1 MTTVFKTGTRV
12 ERQEGVEWQE
22 LALTIVF
29 CELVGIIPGILT
41 ADELETWYRTVEK
54 PSASPPDW
62 VFGPVWG
69 LLFALM
75 GVSLYLVRRERVDSR
90 SKTRSI
96 GLFVTQLAL
105 NATWSFVFFGRR
117 SIRGGFVII
126 LLLGPAIAV
135 TIGSFA
141 RINRRAALLLV
152 PYLLWVG
159 FATYLN
165 YEIWRLNR

>member
-1 MTTVFKTGTRV
+1 MDR
-12 ERQEGVEWQE
+12 RDGVEWRE
-22 LALTIVF
+22 LALTIAF
-29 CELVGIIPGILT
+29 CELVGIIPEILT
-41 ADELETWYRTVEK
+41 AEELETWYRTLER
-54 PSASPPDW
+54 PSATPPDW

-69 LLFALM
+69 VLFALM
-75 GVSLYLVRRERVDSR
+75 GVSLYLVRRERANIR
-90 SKTRSI
+90 LKTRAL

-105 NATWSFVFFGRR
+105 NATWSFVFFGCR
-117 SIRGGFVII
+117 STRGGFGII

-135 TIGSFA
+135 TIVSFA

-165 YEIWRLNR
+165 YEMWRLNR